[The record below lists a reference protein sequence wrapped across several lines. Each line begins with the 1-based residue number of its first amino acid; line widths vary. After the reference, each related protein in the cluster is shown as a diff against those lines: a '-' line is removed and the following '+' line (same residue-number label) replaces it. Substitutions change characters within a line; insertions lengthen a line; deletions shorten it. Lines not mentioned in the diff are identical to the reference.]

1 MPETPLNASQ
11 QVERIR
17 EILVG
22 RQMYQVEDRLRRLEE
37 GGGVAPG
44 PEGSRVEQ
52 AAIKRLEESQSAVIQ
67 HTNQLRKQLVEEAE
81 LRNQQIGHLAE
92 HLNRTT
98 QRIEAASSGLGG
110 GDEQLELQLSEHLEH
125 ISSAMAARIDA
136 RVREILQHLQSEL
149 VHWKS
154 QMDREMQGMREQ
166 KADRRELQSRF
177 ARLASAAM
185 EDDPPQSA
193 ENDGFLL

>member
-37 GGGVAPG
+37 GGGAEPG
-44 PEGSRVEQ
+44 SAGPRVDL
-52 AAIKRLEESQSAVIQ
+52 AAIRRLEESQSAVIE
-67 HTNQLRKQLVEEAE
+67 HTNQLRKQLVDEAE

-92 HLNRTT
+92 HLNRTA
-98 QRIEAASSGLGG
+98 QKIEAASSGLGG
-110 GDEQLELQLSEHLEH
+110 VDEQLEVQLSEHLEH

-154 QMDREMQGMREQ
+154 QMDREMKGMREQ
-166 KADRRELQSRF
+166 KADRREMQSRF

-185 EDDPPQSA
+185 EDAPPKPE